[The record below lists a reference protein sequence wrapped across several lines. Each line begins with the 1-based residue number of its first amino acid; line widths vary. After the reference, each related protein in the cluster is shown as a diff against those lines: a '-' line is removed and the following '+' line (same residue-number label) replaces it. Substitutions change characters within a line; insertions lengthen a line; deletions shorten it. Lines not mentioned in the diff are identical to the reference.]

1 MVTGSS
7 HVLHVSPVW
16 SHPGWGSAR
25 TERAT
30 SLRRVRPLSL
40 ARHSSYRGRLM
51 PFHKPF
57 QLASLLSLVF
67 LRTQGTR
74 DCEDTV
80 ITVDELASI
89 PLFSTLAEKELEYGG
104 VRSASR
110 AAIVE

>member
-1 MVTGSS
+1 
-7 HVLHVSPVW
+7 
-16 SHPGWGSAR
+16 
-25 TERAT
+25 
-30 SLRRVRPLSL
+30 
-40 ARHSSYRGRLM
+40 M
-51 PFHKPF
+51 PSHKPF

-110 AAIVE
+110 AAIVEEESLAMPLWASSLPIRTATVA